1 MGMKQ
6 EESLEAKAERH
17 RALDKRIKELQG
29 GALSRVVNDD
39 TIKRLK
45 HQKLK
50 LKQQIQQ
57 IQLLTAGAKKA
68 KVQTSQPTA
77 IAA

>member
-17 RALDKRIKELQG
+17 RALDKRIRELQG

-50 LKQQIQQ
+50 LKQQIQ
-57 IQLLTAGAKKA
+57 LLTAGAKKA

>member
-17 RALDKRIKELQG
+17 RALDKRIRELQG
-29 GALSRVVNDD
+29 GALSRVVNDG

-50 LKQQIQQ
+50 LKQQ

>member
-17 RALDKRIKELQG
+17 SALDKRIRELQR

-50 LKQQIQQ
+50 LKQQIQ
-57 IQLLTAGAKKA
+57 LLTAGAKKA

>member
-50 LKQQIQQ
+50 LKQQIQ
-57 IQLLTAGAKKA
+57 LLTAGAKKA